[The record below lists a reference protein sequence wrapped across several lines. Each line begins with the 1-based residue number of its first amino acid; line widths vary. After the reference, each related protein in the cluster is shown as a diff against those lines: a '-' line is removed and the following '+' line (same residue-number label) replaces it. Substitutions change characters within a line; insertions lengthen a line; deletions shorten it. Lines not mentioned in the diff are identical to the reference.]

1 MRLHLFLVQ
10 AVLVVLCGLGAWW
23 YVGSTDALIASGY
36 GGVLALA
43 NTALLARR
51 VVRAGEIAKTDPRH
65 SAYTLYFGAVQRFA
79 FVLVG
84 LALGLGWL
92 ALAPIPLLVSFAVAQ
107 LAYVIAAGTH

>member
-1 MRLHLFLVQ
+1 MRRHLFVVQ
-10 AVLVVLCGLGAWW
+10 AILVVLCMVGAWW
-23 YVGSTDALIASGY
+23 VAGSTDALMASGY

-43 NTALLARR
+43 NTAMLARR
-51 VVRAGEIAKTDPRH
+51 VIRAGEIAKTDPRH

-84 LALGLGWL
+84 LVLGLGWL
-92 ALAPIPLLVSFAVAQ
+92 GLEPIPLLVSFAVAQ